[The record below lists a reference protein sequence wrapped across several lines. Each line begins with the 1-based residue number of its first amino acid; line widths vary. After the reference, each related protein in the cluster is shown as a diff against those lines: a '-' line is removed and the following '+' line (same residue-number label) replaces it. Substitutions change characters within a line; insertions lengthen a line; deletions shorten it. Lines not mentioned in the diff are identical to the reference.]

1 MKKGLLSL
9 LAVALTIVSC
19 QNYDDQ
25 FAELTGLVNTLSTD
39 VAGLSQVQTDLG
51 TLSTLVASLKTAID
65 ADFTTIEG
73 DIETLEQLLTD
84 VADSQDLGEIVEL
97 LDGLREDVNTL
108 LEADAVIN
116 QNITINNS
124 ATLEYVG
131 TLINHSETDPNV
143 IINGFVKI
151 NTTSL
156 TPTETTEASLIVA
169 KLATVLSYV
178 EIVSTTPLTLTNLA
192 FVDGNYTVTGADMDD
207 AALKTVTGNLTA
219 NHGGVAAAFDYSQL
233 SSIGGNLVI
242 AATDAATATSINL
255 SNVDIAG
262 TVDHGAVGGAG
273 NLTFPNADIINLGT
287 AGFTTLVAAKATDI
301 DAAGTSANGNIDIT
315 ALATATIDIGLTTAT
330 GTLDVYAPL
339 SIFKANSLTAVTGA
353 SSVTV
358 LQSWFNALTTH
369 GGTMDVDA
377 TVGAYGSLVN
387 ITADTDFGSTP
398 TPGLSALASTTAAI
412 TWSPVAGVINWDGL
426 DVDTGGS
433 IISTTASVVTVKA
446 IDLFA
451 QLPDAEHITL
461 AGQNADIAI
470 SDGLLDVTTNLTV
483 TKDTTLATMIEFS
496 TAADFVTADEALR
509 TVALS
514 GVDTVTIADTAI
526 TSLDMTS
533 SLYISLAASS
543 GVVTATTSGDL
554 IRFISLGT
562 ALAAWNNTANVL
574 DDPAILSGEEAV
586 TVDIRSSLLKTIDL
600 SSMNK
605 VRVVNLPATNLALVS
620 VVAPSTDNLLTAGAE
635 PDFNIAFS
643 GTVTYTEATL
653 RIADGVNET
662 VEFVEGHLHAPGTT
676 GWAEYI
682 TAIKVANP
690 TPIVSLDWSSVV
702 AIENDGTVLAAVSI
716 TDAFLADAA
725 NVDGTADGRNG
736 DETVE
741 TINADEISTD
751 LELSIITATGL

>member
-151 NTTSL
+151 NTALL
-156 TPTETTEASLIVA
+156 TTTETTEASLIAA

-192 FVDGNYTVTGADMDD
+192 FVDGKYTITGSDMDD
-207 AALKTVTGNLTA
+207 PALRTVTGNLTA
-219 NHGGVAAAFDYSQL
+219 DHGGVAAAFDYSQL
-233 SSIGGNLVI
+233 SSIGGNFVM

-262 TVDHGAVGGAG
+262 TVDHGGIGGAG
-273 NLTFPNADIINLGT
+273 KLTFPNADIINLGT

-315 ALATATIDIGLTTAT
+315 ALATATIDLGLTTAT
-330 GTLDVYAPL
+330 GTLEVNAPL
-339 SIFKANSLTAVTGA
+339 SIFKANSLTAVTGN
-353 SSVTV
+353 STVTV
-358 LQSWFNALTTH
+358 AQSWFNALTTH
-369 GGTMDVDA
+369 GGTMYVDA
-377 TVGAYGSLVN
+377 TVGAYESLVN
-387 ITADTDFGSTP
+387 ITAATDFGSTP
-398 TPGLSALASTTAAI
+398 TPGLTALASTTADI
-412 TWSPVAGVINWDGL
+412 TWSPAAGVINWEGL
-426 DVDTGGS
+426 DVDAGGS
-433 IISTTASVVTVKA
+433 ITSTTASEVTVKA
-446 IDLFA
+446 INSFA
-451 QLPDAEHITL
+451 QLPDAKHITL
-461 AGQNADIAI
+461 AGQNADVTI

-496 TAADFVTADEALR
+496 TAANFVTADEALR

-514 GVDTVTIADTAI
+514 GVDTVTIAGTAI

-533 SLYISLAASS
+533 SLYIDLQATSK
-543 GVVTATTSGDL
+543 VVTATTSGDL
-554 IRFISLGT
+554 IRFISDSDVLS
-562 ALAAWNNTANVL
+562 AWNNTANVK
-574 DDPAILSGEEAV
+574 DDPEIISGEEAV
-586 TVDIRSSLLKTIDL
+586 TVDIRRSLLKTVDL
-600 SSMNK
+600 STMNK
-605 VRVVNLPATNLALVS
+605 VREVNLPASNAALVS
-620 VVAPSTDNLLTAGAE
+620 AIAPSTENLLTAGANPSFTIE
-635 PDFNIAFS
+635 FS
-643 GTVTYTEATL
+643 STVTYTEATL
-653 RIADGVNET
+653 KVADGVNAT
-662 VEFVEGHLHAPGTT
+662 VEFIEGHLHAPGAAS
-676 GWAEYI
+676 WADYI
-682 TAIKVANP
+682 SAISVVNSP
-690 TPIVSLDWSSVV
+690 VTVSLDFATVIGIDNAGV
-702 AIENDGTVLAAVSI
+702 ATSHVDMST
-716 TDAFLADAA
+716 AFAADAA
-725 NVDGTADGRNG
+725 NADLGVDGRGGAADT
-736 DETVE
+736 TV
-741 TINADEISTD
+741 NAGVISTA
-751 LELSIITATGL
+751 LELSIISATGL